1 MPTRKQRKR
10 IQKERRHEYETVW
23 VDGEGNELDEP
34 PDDAP
39 ASPREHRSD
48 GRKPQQR
55 PQQRSSRAARVP
67 QAPSWRRAGKRA
79 LVLGAAV
86 FAFVAL
92 TGQTKSGQNKYF
104 SAAYAAVL
112 FAGLFIPYLYWIERF
127 TYRRYQRRMG
137 EQPKKQKR

>member
-34 PDDAP
+34 PEDAT
-39 ASPREHRSD
+39 ATRSERRSD

-55 PQQRSSRAARVP
+55 RSSRAPRIP
-67 QAPSWRRAGKRA
+67 QPPSWRRAAKRA
-79 LVLGAAV
+79 LLLGAAV

-92 TGQTKSGQNKYF
+92 TVHTKNGQNKYT

-112 FAGLFIPYLYWIERF
+112 FAALFIPYIYGIERF
-127 TYRRYQRRMG
+127 TYRRYQRKES